1 MLSENDLKF
10 FSENISFWSSL
21 SDKEKKEIQE
31 LSYRTGYKSSELI
44 YSSDSECLGLVLV
57 LSGQLRAFIDSDE
70 GKQIT
75 LYRLLDYDVCIMS
88 ASCKIKN
95 FNAAISIKSEKPT
108 QVIILPMTLFKTL
121 DETNIAVKDFALEHM
136 SASFSEVMWVFEQY
150 VFGSAAKRL
159 ACFLREHSSLEG
171 TDTLELTH
179 EFIANDIGTAREVVT
194 RLLKHFASD
203 GIVSLA
209 RGSIKIENRKKLESF
224 CS

>member
-1 MLSENDLKF
+1 MLSEIDLKF
-10 FSENISFWSSL
+10 FSDNISFWNSL
-21 SDKEKKEIQE
+21 SEKEKREVQA
-31 LSYRTGYKSSELI
+31 LSYRTNYESGELI

-57 LSGQLRAFIDSDE
+57 ISGQLRAYIDSEE

-108 QVIILPMTLFKTL
+108 QVIILPMRVFKTL
-121 DETNIAVKDFALEHM
+121 DETNIEVKDFALEHM

-179 EFIANDIGTAREVVT
+179 EFIANDLGTAREVVT

-203 GIVSLA
+203 GIVSLS
-209 RGSIKIENRKKLESF
+209 RGSIKIDNRKKLESF